1 MLHDIQWFSTWL
13 PVFSGRTA
21 EERVEAAT
29 QVVAVLQ
36 TLEQAFKECS
46 KGKAFFGGDAVG
58 LVDVVLGGH
67 LGWLYATEAI
77 CGVKVV
83 DATKTPL
90 LVAWAERFCALDAV
104 KGMIPDV
111 ERLVEY
117 NKARR
122 AGLGLP
128 LLLPYVELQ
137 Q

>member
-1 MLHDIQWFSTWL
+1 VVQHVATGFQWQDGRGEGGGRDAG
-13 PVFSGRTA
+13 SGGARD
-21 EERVEAAT
+21 
-29 QVVAVLQ
+29 
-36 TLEQAFKECS
+36 
-46 KGKAFFGGDAVG
+46 AFFGGDTVG
-58 LVDVVLGGH
+58 LVDVVLGSH

-90 LVAWAERFCALDAV
+90 LVAWADRFCALDAV
-104 KGMIPDV
+104 KGLIPDV

-122 AGLGLP
+122 AFLGLP